1 MNKTPDTFTC
11 TAVEENEFCSR
22 HIEET
27 PEQRAQRL
35 YAGKG
40 GPLIAWLFDEA
51 HRRQQTY
58 QEMAAE
64 LQVTY
69 GYVNQLR
76 TGLRKVEQIS
86 HEFARACAQYLGVP
100 NIVIKLISGGIRM
113 SDFAWPRL
121 SEEEVI
127 DRAYRRMASD
137 PSVKPAL
144 PAQSDVLNHA
154 AKKALVMMYSDASGV
169 DLLGARQLPDI
180 VHWLQRAAILRD
192 AREGGA
198 ALEQL
203 TRAQWL
209 KDKSDV
215 VSPQG

>member
-1 MNKTPDTFTC
+1 MNKTH
-11 TAVEENEFCSR
+11 AHLHIAIEEDEFYNQ
-22 HIEET
+22 HQEET

-40 GPLIAWLFDEA
+40 GPLVSWLLDEA

-58 QEMAAE
+58 RDMAYD

-69 GYVNQLR
+69 GYINQLR
-76 TGLRKVEQIS
+76 SGLRSVENIS
-86 HEFARACAQYLGVP
+86 HEFAKACALYLGVP
-100 NIVIKLISGGIRM
+100 TIVIKLISGSIRM
-113 SDFAWPRL
+113 SDFAWPSL

-154 AKKALVMMYSDASGV
+154 AKKALVMMYSDATGV
-169 DLLGARQLPDI
+169 DLLGVRQMPDI
-180 VHWLQRAAILRD
+180 VHWLQRAAVIRD
-192 AREGGA
+192 GREGDAMREQIRLADFMKTPAVESGA
-198 ALEQL
+198 DA
-203 TRAQWL
+203 
-209 KDKSDV
+209 
-215 VSPQG
+215 

>member
-1 MNKTPDTFTC
+1 MNKTPEKLPL

-27 PEQRAQRL
+27 HEQRAQRL

-58 QEMAAE
+58 QEMASD

-100 NIVIKLISGGIRM
+100 TIVIKLISGSIRM
-113 SDFAWPRL
+113 SDFAWPSL

-144 PAQSDVLNHA
+144 PEQSDVLNHA

-180 VHWLQRAAILRD
+180 VHWLQRAAVIRD
-192 AREGGA
+192 SREA
-198 ALEQL
+198 DAVQDQL
-203 TRAQWL
+203 GRAQWL
-209 KDKSDV
+209 QSQQAGQ
-215 VSPQG
+215 SMAG